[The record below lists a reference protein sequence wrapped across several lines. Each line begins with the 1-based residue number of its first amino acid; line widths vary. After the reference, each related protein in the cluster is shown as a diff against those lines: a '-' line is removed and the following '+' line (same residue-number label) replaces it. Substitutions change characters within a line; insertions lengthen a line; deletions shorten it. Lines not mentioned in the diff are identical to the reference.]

1 MVKIELIEINRK
13 ALSIQNKLI
22 TKKKYKTSGEGEVLN
37 SVWFWMI
44 SNNIGFKIFFN
55 YKS

>member
-22 TKKKYKTSGEGEVLN
+22 TKKKYKTSGEWGGFELGLILIGWILN
-37 SVWFWMI
+37 DF
-44 SNNIGFKIFFN
+44 
-55 YKS
+55 